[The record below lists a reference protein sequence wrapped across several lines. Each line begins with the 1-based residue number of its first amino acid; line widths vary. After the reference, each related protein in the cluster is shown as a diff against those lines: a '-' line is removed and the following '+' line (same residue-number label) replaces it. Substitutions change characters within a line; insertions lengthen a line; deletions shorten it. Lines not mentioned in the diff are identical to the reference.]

1 MSTYVSNF
9 AWARHIMPVQAIS
22 RVTRRNNVI
31 IVPFEIN
38 RISAYA
44 RLLASVVGNGRN
56 AKAAGNGPS
65 VQAPVAT
72 VAADPSGTSGKAA
85 AGGPAAGGGDD
96 GDADGDGDGD
106 GDGPRR
112 KPAIRR
118 KPSRVNSARRSP
130 TPLSTSTP
138 DGAHS
143 HALIAFIVVTALILG
158 TVLAFGLNGQP
169 VLAEKVLGAF
179 VSVGTMAAV
188 FLRPK

>member
-1 MSTYVSNF
+1 
-9 AWARHIMPVQAIS
+9 MPRQAIS
-22 RVTRRNNVI
+22 RVTRRNNLV
-31 IVPFEIN
+31 IVPFDIN

-44 RLLASVVGNGRN
+44 RLLASVARNVAGNGRN

-65 VQAPVAT
+65 GQTPVASVT
-72 VAADPSGTSGKAA
+72 ADSGGTSGEGAAGDPSG
-85 AGGPAAGGGDD
+85 GGGGN

-112 KPAIRR
+112 KPTIRR
-118 KPSRVNSARRSP
+118 KPLRVSSAQRAP

-138 DGAHS
+138 DRAHGY
-143 HALIAFIVVTALILG
+143 ALIAFTVVTALILG

-169 VLAEKVLGAF
+169 ALAEKVLGAF